1 MSDARR
7 LVDAVDE
14 LLAGPGQ
21 PDLPAPV
28 ERVRLR
34 KAAKLTQRQVAA
46 ALGVRVET
54 IWTWEK
60 GRTEP
65 RPPRRAAY
73 AHLLQQIAD
82 RLADEP
88 RRGE

>member
-1 MSDARR
+1 MPDARP
-7 LVDAVDE
+7 LIDAVDA
-14 LLAGPGQ
+14 LLAEHGE
-21 PDLPAPV
+21 PDLPAPA
-28 ERVRLR
+28 ERARLR
-34 KAAKLTQRQVAA
+34 RAAKLTQRQVAD

-65 RPPRRAAY
+65 RPPHRAAY
-73 AHLLQQIAD
+73 AHLLQQIAT

-88 RRGE
+88 TQGQ